1 MSRDLRIEY
10 EGAFHHVMNRGY
22 HGMKIFREQDDFEF
36 FLHCLEEVFKSHTL
50 VIHAYC
56 IMSNHFHLFTE
67 TPHANLSKAMHRL
80 ESKYAS
86 FFKAKYQH
94 QGKVFWKRYKA
105 ILVDNSTYGIDLV
118 RYIHRNPL
126 GPITQHLEKFIY
138 SSYRAY
144 LGMTEVPTFMDI
156 NLILNRFDS
165 NRKLAIKKLK
175 EHTFLEGASYWLP
188 DEFIAGRTIMGSESF
203 IERVKEFLPEV
214 INKELSGLVALKKD
228 EKVSTIKNY
237 VANLS
242 LVLKQQ
248 KKILLY
254 ALRKKTQLSSKEIC
268 FVLGESLSSSAI
280 SNRVCRLKE
289 SARVDLKLAKILIEL
304 DSCL

>member
-1 MSRDLRIEY
+1 
-10 EGAFHHVMNRGY
+10 MNRGY
-22 HGMKIFREQDDFEF
+22 QGMKIFREQSDFEF
-36 FLHCLEEVFKSHTL
+36 FLHCVEEVFKSHTL

-56 IMSNHFHLFTE
+56 LMDNHFHLLTE

-86 FFKAKYQH
+86 YFKAKYQH

-126 GPITQHLEKFIY
+126 GVITQDLEDFTH

-144 LGMTEVPTFMDI
+144 LGMTPVPSFLDL
-156 NLILNRFDS
+156 NLILNRFDID
-165 NRKLAIKKLK
+165 RQLAIKKLK

-203 IERVKEFLPEV
+203 IERVKEFLPEA

-228 EKVSTIKNY
+228 EKVSMIKNY

-242 LVLKQQ
+242 LLVKQQ
-248 KKILLY
+248 KQILLY

-268 FVLGESLSSSAI
+268 FILGESLSSSAM
-280 SNRVCRLKE
+280 SNRVQRLKE
-289 SARVDLKLAKILIEL
+289 RARVDLKLAKILIEI